1 MYPAT
6 SWGCTLRWVK
16 NARVT
21 AGLRCAPLVRPMGLN
36 ATRLPVPANNSPVNS
51 NRADILGSKCVT
63 GL

>member
-1 MYPAT
+1 M
-6 SWGCTLRWVK
+6 RWVK

-51 NRADILGSKCVT
+51 NRADILGSKCAT